1 MEEDKLESMLIE
13 YIEGS
18 ISESERA
25 IVEHELQNNPEAQK
39 LHAQLAEVIHA
50 SSQATELIP
59 SDALKNSF
67 DQLLA
72 REIGLKPVGKSIA
85 FSVVV
90 FRAAA
95 AILVLLVVGFGGYAI
110 YKDSQYQKQLAF
122 LEEEIERNKQQMMA
136 LLGNEHS
143 ASKRMMGVSVAYEM
157 DIPDDE
163 IVRALVQTMNTDP
176 NTNVRL
182 SALDALGKFS
192 DEKNVRKAM
201 IESLSTQQ
209 DPVVQIALIQWM
221 VKLKEKTVIHELERI
236 TKDAKTMKAV
246 KDEAYSG
253 IFKLS

>member
-1 MEEDKLESMLIE
+1 MEKDKLESLLIE
-13 YIEGS
+13 YIDGNIGEQD
-18 ISESERA
+18 RA
-25 IVEHELQNNPEAQK
+25 IVARELETNVEAQK
-39 LHAQLAEVIHA
+39 LHAQL
-50 SSQATELIP
+50 TELMRATAQSTVLVP
-59 SDALKNSF
+59 SAALKNSF

-72 REIGLKPVGKSIA
+72 RETGSKPAGKSV
-85 FSVVV
+85 SLNRVVY
-90 FRAAA
+90 RAAA

-110 YKDSQYQKQLAF
+110 YQDSQYQKQLAF
-122 LEEEIERNKQQMMA
+122 LKEEIERNKQQMML

-143 ASKRMMGVSVAYEM
+143 ASQRMMGVSVAYEM
-157 DIPDDE
+157 DRPDDE
-163 IVRALVQTMNTDP
+163 IVKALVHTMNTDP

-192 DEKNVRKAM
+192 DEKIVRKAM

-221 VKLKEKTVIHELERI
+221 VKLKEKTVVRELERL